1 MKPKSVSGLVYKVV
15 DLDETIKFYEGL
27 GFRVDKN
34 DGRIATV
41 YVNWF
46 FMEFHLANGTDE
58 SPKSGPIVM
67 VSVEA
72 EEFFNSAIK
81 AGYKPETELQKTVN
95 GRREFYLR
103 DPNGYLL
110 AFFEKK

>member
-1 MKPKSVSGLVYKVV
+1 MKPKSVSGLVFKVV
-15 DLDETIKFYEGL
+15 DMDETIKFYEKL

-46 FMEFHLANGTDE
+46 FMEFHLANETDTNL
-58 SPKSGPIVM
+58 KNGPLVM
-67 VSVEA
+67 ISVEA
-72 EEFFNSAIK
+72 DSFYSSVIE
-81 AGYKPETELQKTVN
+81 AGYTPETELQKTVN
-95 GRREFYLR
+95 GRREFYLK

>member
-1 MKPKSVSGLVYKVV
+1 MKPKSVSGLVFKVV
-15 DLDETIKFYEGL
+15 DMDKTLKFYESL

-34 DGRIATV
+34 DGRMATV

-46 FMEFHLANGTDE
+46 FMEFHLANETDE
-58 SPKSGPIVM
+58 APKNGPLVM

-72 EEFFNSAIK
+72 DEFYKAVVK
-81 AGYKPETELQKTVN
+81 AGYKPETELQKTAN